1 MKKIPKVM
9 GTKKIEKSNYDD
21 AVDHIKCAIQALGET
36 AVTGDTKAK
45 EAITNLSVILFDI
58 K

>member
-1 MKKIPKVM
+1 MM
-9 GTKKIEKSNYDD
+9 GTKKIETSNYED